1 MALINRIGR
10 LFRADFHAVL
20 DRIEEPD
27 VLLKQSVREME
38 AAIAKDSNR
47 IKSLKDEKEQ
57 LIKRCTT
64 LQHSIDQFNDE
75 LDVCF
80 TAGNESIARSI
91 IKRKLVCQHQ
101 IKHLK
106 QKSAA
111 LVESALNLQSQLEE
125 NQCLLADIEQKMAF
139 LTEKESPDS
148 LRNASEITDF
158 AIQDED
164 IEIAFLQEQQ
174 RRKAQR
180 EAST

>member
-10 LFRADFHAVL
+10 LFRADVHAVL

-47 IKSLKDEKEQ
+47 IKSLNDENEQ
-57 LIKRCTT
+57 LIKRRTA
-64 LQHSIDQFNDE
+64 LENSIDQFNDE

-106 QKSAA
+106 QKSEA
-111 LVESALNLQSQLEE
+111 LVESVLNLQSQLEE
-125 NQCLLADIEQKMAF
+125 NQRLLVDIEQKMAF
-139 LTEKESPDS
+139 SAEKDS
-148 LRNASEITDF
+148 SGSLCNASEITDF

-164 IEIAFLQEQQ
+164 IEVAFLQEQQ
-174 RRKAQR
+174 RRKAQT